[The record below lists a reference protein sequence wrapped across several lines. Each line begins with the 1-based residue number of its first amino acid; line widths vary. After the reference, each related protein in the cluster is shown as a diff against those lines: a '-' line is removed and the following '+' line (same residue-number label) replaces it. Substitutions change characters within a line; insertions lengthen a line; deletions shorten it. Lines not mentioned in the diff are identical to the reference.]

1 MHKVFGV
8 IFLAAS
14 FAFGY
19 VTWRIWHEMG
29 EHNPSMVLL
38 PPLGLFCFFLFLVG
52 VKFMIGQNP
61 IFEMWRRSRD
71 DD

>member
-19 VTWRIWHEMG
+19 VTWRIWYEMG
-29 EHNPSMVLL
+29 EHNSSMLLL
-38 PPLGLFCFFLFLVG
+38 PPLGLGCFFLLVVG

-61 IFEMWRRSRD
+61 ILTMWRRD